1 MWSWHIFYGIHFGFE
16 WYEDTK
22 IDDSKNKKHY
32 DYFIM
37 DFGCLRIQH
46 CVQKENV

>member
-1 MWSWHIFYGIHFGFE
+1 MWSWHFIVGFHFGFE

-22 IDDSKNKKHY
+22 IDDSKNHKHY